1 MLLNWIGGVGCRKTP
16 RSFVLIPLD
25 NIDESWHSPD
35 YRKASRMA
43 YPEPIT
49 SLKGRQAEQ
58 FLRDLEDFRL
68 TKKQIEFY
76 KDAINRKDKD

>member
-1 MLLNWIGGVGCRKTP
+1 
-16 RSFVLIPLD
+16 
-25 NIDESWHSPD
+25 
-35 YRKASRMA
+35 MA

-58 FLRDLEDFRL
+58 FLRGLEDFRL